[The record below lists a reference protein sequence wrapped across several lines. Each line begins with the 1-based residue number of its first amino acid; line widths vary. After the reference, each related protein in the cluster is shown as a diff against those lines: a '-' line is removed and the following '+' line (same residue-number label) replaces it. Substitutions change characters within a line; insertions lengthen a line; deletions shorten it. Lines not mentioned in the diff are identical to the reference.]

1 MITFQNVQK
10 VYEKDGQSL
19 VALQD
24 INLHI
29 NKGDIFGFIGY
40 SGAGKSSL
48 IRLVNQLEKPSS
60 GAVIIGEQNIAH
72 HTPAEIRAH
81 KRSIGMIFQ
90 HFNLLET
97 KTVAQNIAMPLVLLG
112 LDKSEINQRV
122 DSILEY
128 VELSDKKNQY
138 PGQLSGGQKQRVGI
152 ARALINNPQI
162 LLCDEATSALDPQTT
177 RSILLLLKKISREQ
191 NITILLVTHEMEVI
205 EQICNRVAV
214 MEAGKVVEEG
224 TVLDI
229 FANPKHSTTQK
240 FVGTVLN
247 EEIPERV
254 LHNLDHQQ
262 DIYRL
267 EFLGSSAQEPVVNEL
282 ILKKI
287 VKINILFANM
297 KEISGVVLGSMFVQI
312 VGDKAQIEEAI
323 QFLRLRGVAVSQGA
337 L

>member
-60 GAVIIGEQNIAH
+60 GAVIIDGQNIAQ
-72 HTPAEIRAH
+72 HTPAETRAH
-81 KRSIGMIFQ
+81 KKSIGMIFQ

-112 LDKSEINQRV
+112 LDKREINRRV
-122 DSILEY
+122 DNILEY

-177 RSILLLLKKISREQ
+177 RSILLLLKKINREQ

-214 MEAGKVVEEG
+214 MEAGKIVEEG

-229 FANPKHSTTQK
+229 FAAPKHPTTQK

-262 DIYRL
+262 NVYRL

-282 ILKKI
+282 ILKQI

-312 VGDKAQIEEAI
+312 MGDKGQIEEAI

-337 L
+337 I

>member
-60 GAVIIGEQNIAH
+60 GAVIIDGQNIAH
-72 HTPAEIRAH
+72 QTPAEIRAH

-112 LDKSEINQRV
+112 LDKNEISQRV

-177 RSILLLLKKISREQ
+177 RSILQLLKKISREQ

-205 EQICNRVAV
+205 EQVCNRVAV

-262 DIYRL
+262 DVYRL

-323 QFLRLRGVAVSQGA
+323 QFLRLRGVAVSQGT

>member
-60 GAVIIGEQNIAH
+60 GAVIINEQNIAH

-112 LDKSEINQRV
+112 VDKNEINQRV

-205 EQICNRVAV
+205 EQVCNRVAV

-262 DIYRL
+262 DVYRL

>member
-60 GAVIIGEQNIAH
+60 GAVIINEQNIAH

-205 EQICNRVAV
+205 EQVCNRVAV
-214 MEAGKVVEEG
+214 MEAGKIVEEG

-262 DIYRL
+262 DVYRL

-312 VGDKAQIEEAI
+312 VGDKTQIEEAI

>member
-10 VYEKDGQSL
+10 VYEKNGQSL

-40 SGAGKSSL
+40 SGAGKSTL
-48 IRLVNQLEKPSS
+48 IRLVNQLEKPTG
-60 GAVIIGEQNIAH
+60 GAVIINEQNIADH
-72 HTPAEIRAH
+72 SPAEIRNH
-81 KRSIGMIFQ
+81 KKSIGMIFQ

-97 KTVAQNIAMPLVLLG
+97 KTVAQNIAMPLVLIG
-112 LDKSEINQRV
+112 IDKQEINRRV

-177 RSILLLLKKISREQ
+177 QSILLLLQKISREQ
-191 NITILLVTHEMEVI
+191 DITILVVTHEMEVI
-205 EQICNRVAV
+205 EQVCNRVAV
-214 MEAGKVVEEG
+214 MESGRIVEEG
-224 TVLDI
+224 TLLDI
-229 FANPKHSTTQK
+229 FAKPQHLTTQK
-240 FVGTVLN
+240 FVSTVLN

-254 LHNLDHQQ
+254 LHNLEHRQ
-262 DIYRL
+262 DVYRL
-267 EFLGSSAQEPVVNEL
+267 EFLGKSAHEPVVNEL
-282 ILKKI
+282 MLQNK

-297 KEISGVVLGSMFVQI
+297 KEISGIVLGSMFVQI
-312 VGDKAQIEEAI
+312 IGNKTDIDDAI
-323 QFLRLRGVAVSQGA
+323 QFLRHRGVAVNKGA

>member
-1 MITFQNVQK
+1 MITFQDVQK
-10 VYEKDGQSL
+10 IYEKDGQSL
-19 VALQD
+19 VALQG

-29 NKGDIFGFIGY
+29 NQGDIFGFIGY

-48 IRLVNQLEKPSS
+48 IRLVNQLEKPTN
-60 GAVIIGEQNIAH
+60 GAIIINEQNIAH

-81 KRSIGMIFQ
+81 KKSIGMIFQ

-97 KTVAQNIAMPLVLLG
+97 KTVAQNIAMPLLLSG
-112 LDKSEINQRV
+112 IDKQEINRRI
-122 DSILEY
+122 DNILEF

-177 RSILLLLKKISREQ
+177 RSILQLLKKINQEQ

-205 EQICNRVAV
+205 EQVCNRVAV
-214 MEAGKVVEEG
+214 MESGKIVEEG

-229 FANPKHSTTQK
+229 FANPQHLTTQK

-247 EEIPERV
+247 QEIPERV
-254 LHNLDHQQ
+254 LHNLEHQQ
-262 DIYRL
+262 DVYRL
-267 EFLGSSAQEPVVNEL
+267 EFLGASAQEPVVNEL
-282 ILKKI
+282 ILKNI

-312 VGDKAQIEEAI
+312 IGDKEKINDAI
-323 QFLRLRGVAVSQGA
+323 LFLRHRGVAVNKGA

>member
-48 IRLVNQLEKPSS
+48 IRLVNQLEKPSN
-60 GAVIIGEQNIAH
+60 GAVVIDQQNIAEH
-72 HTPAEIRAH
+72 SPAQIRAH
-81 KRSIGMIFQ
+81 KKSIGMIFQ

-97 KTVAQNIAMPLVLLG
+97 KTVAQNIAMPLKLLG
-112 LDKSEINQRV
+112 INKQEIERRV
-122 DSILEY
+122 DNILEY

-138 PGQLSGGQKQRVGI
+138 PNQLSGGQKQRVGI

-177 RSILLLLKKISREQ
+177 GAILALLQKINREQ

-214 MEAGKVVEEG
+214 MESGKIVEEG

-229 FANPKHSTTQK
+229 FAQPQHSTTQK
-240 FVGTVLN
+240 FVRTVLN

-254 LHNLDHQQ
+254 LHQLEHQE
-262 DIYRL
+262 DVYRL
-267 EFLGSSAQEPVVNEL
+267 EFLGKSAQEPVVNEL
-282 ILKKI
+282 IIKNI
-287 VKINILFANM
+287 VKVNILFANM
-297 KEISGVVLGSMFVQI
+297 KEINGVVLGSMFVQI
-312 VGDKAQIEEAI
+312 LGNKQQIDKAVDY
-323 QFLRLRGVAVSQGA
+323 LRQRGVAVNKGT

>member
-1 MITFQNVQK
+1 MITFQNIQK
-10 VYEKDGQSL
+10 IYEKDGQSL

-24 INLHI
+24 VNLHI

-48 IRLVNQLEKPSS
+48 IRLVNQLEKPTS
-60 GAVIIGEQNIAH
+60 GAVIINGENIAH

-81 KRSIGMIFQ
+81 KKSIGMVFQ

-97 KTVAQNIAMPLVLLG
+97 KTVAQNIAMPLLLSG
-112 LDKSEINQRV
+112 VDKQEINHRV
-122 DSILEY
+122 DNILEY
-128 VELSDKKNQY
+128 VELTDKKNQY

-177 RSILLLLKKISREQ
+177 RSILQLLKKINQEQ
-191 NITILLVTHEMEVI
+191 KITILLVTHEMEVI

-214 MEAGKVVEEG
+214 MESGQIVEEG

-229 FANPKHSTTQK
+229 FANPQQQTTQR

-247 EEIPERV
+247 QEIPERV
-254 LHNLDHQQ
+254 LHNLEHQQ
-262 DIYRL
+262 NVYRL
-267 EFLGSSAQEPVVNEL
+267 EFLGSSAQQPVVNEL
-282 ILKKI
+282 MLKEI

-297 KEISGVVLGSMFVQI
+297 KEISGVVLGSMFVQLI
-312 VGDKAQIEEAI
+312 GNENNIDEAI
-323 QFLRLRGVAVSQGA
+323 LFLRHHGVAVNKGV